1 MTEKISKK
9 IINFKALVAVTFTI
23 SLILFSESGF
33 SAAVNGL
40 DTWWKIVF
48 PALLPFFIIA
58 EMLMGLGV
66 VHFLGVLL
74 EPLMKP
80 LFKVPGVGAFALA
93 MGLASG
99 YPIGA
104 KITAQL
110 RREKL
115 CTQAEGERLISFT
128 NTADPLFNQLQKTYL
143 IIQTTLNP

>member
-1 MTEKISKK
+1 MTTKTKK
-9 IINFKALVAVTFTI
+9 TIINFKALVAVAFTI

-33 SAAVNGL
+33 SAAVSGL

-66 VHFLGVLL
+66 VNFLGVLL
-74 EPLMKP
+74 EPLMRP
-80 LFKVPGVGAFALA
+80 LFKVPGVGAFALS

-104 KITAQL
+104 KITA
-110 RREKL
+110 
-115 CTQAEGERLISFT
+115 
-128 NTADPLFNQLQKTYL
+128 
-143 IIQTTLNP
+143 